1 MVYNEGYILLKEFL
15 WTKLIKF
22 QVLYSSFLLE
32 LRLGI
37 LKEKLLDKLPKGK
50 RDKVLSITSIGSYI
64 AALCWLGYQ
73 VSENPIIKTI
83 VWLYISI
90 IGSVTFIMITSSNV
104 NVDSKRFTPYFIFA
118 YTIFIF
124 SLVIFFLFAALLLLQ
139 VSASDNEGI
148 NIFIA
153 NTTAIVAVLTSV
165 IFSLFLVLILLI
177 MLL

>member
-1 MVYNEGYILLKEFL
+1 
-15 WTKLIKF
+15 
-22 QVLYSSFLLE
+22 
-32 LRLGI
+32 
-37 LKEKLLDKLPKGK
+37 
-50 RDKVLSITSIGSYI
+50 
-64 AALCWLGYQ
+64 
-73 VSENPIIKTI
+73 
-83 VWLYISI
+83 
-90 IGSVTFIMITSSNV
+90 MITSSNV